1 MKSRSFRA
9 SAFALPLMPVLLFST
24 AACQQIPAIRVV
36 AIEADTMIAEGI
48 CDVWLP
54 VSYSG
59 RDTAETQLEV
69 RAGNAAR
76 DAYCG
81 GAP

>member
-1 MKSRSFRA
+1 M
-9 SAFALPLMPVLLFST
+9 PLLLAMLFST
-24 AACQQIPAIRVV
+24 AACQQIPTTRTV
-36 AIEADTMIAEGI
+36 AIEADTMIAEDI

-54 VSYSG
+54 VSYSS
-59 RDTAETQLEV
+59 RDTDETQLEA
-69 RAGNAAR
+69 RANNAAR